1 MVFRDIPLIEY
12 DPERISIINP
22 LSILDTTNVPE
33 RCIIP
38 FYGSLLTEFE
48 RMGHLHKL
56 VSYNSTVMEEIHL
69 YEMHYKGERIA
80 VMSPGFGAP
89 FAAGNLELAIAMGCK
104 KFIVIGSGGVL
115 NESIARNKLIVLSSA
130 IRDEGTSY
138 HYLPPSREVEA
149 NPAMIMQ
156 IQEFLVKTHVDH
168 LVGKTWTTDAFF
180 RETPNKI
187 KARKAEGAICVEMES
202 SALMAVA
209 QFRKVDLGFILA
221 AGDDVSGLTW
231 DQRQQTKNATFPER
245 FFWLAA
251 DICLTL

>member
-1 MVFRDIPLIEY
+1 MVFRDIPLLEY
-12 DPERISIINP
+12 DPERISVINP
-22 LSILDTTNVPE
+22 KFDLNDINVPE

-38 FYGSLLTEFE
+38 FFSSLLIEFK
-48 RMGHLHKL
+48 RMGHIHELM
-56 VSYNSTVMEEIHL
+56 SFDSTVIAGIHL
-69 YEMHYKGERIA
+69 YELHYKGERIA
-80 VMSPGFGAP
+80 VMTPGFGAP

-104 KFIVIGSGGVL
+104 KFIAIGSGGVL
-115 NESIARNKLIVLSSA
+115 DADIARNKLIVLSTA

-138 HYLPPSREVEA
+138 HYIPPSREVEA
-149 NPAMIMQ
+149 NPAMIKQ
-156 IQEFLVKTHVDH
+156 IQEYLEKTHVDH
-168 LVGKTWTTDAFF
+168 LLGKTWTTDAFF

-187 KARKAEGAICVEMES
+187 KDRKAEGAVCVEMEA

-209 QFRKVDLGFILA
+209 QFRKVQLGVIIA

-231 DQRQQTKNATFPER
+231 DQRLQTKNASFPER

>member
-1 MVFRDIPLIEY
+1 MVFRDIPLLEY
-12 DPERISIINP
+12 DPERISVINP
-22 LSILDTTNVPE
+22 IFELDVPE

-38 FYGSLLTEFE
+38 FYSSLLIEFE
-48 RMGHLHKL
+48 KMGHIHELM
-56 VSYNSTVMEEIHL
+56 SFDSTVIAGIHL
-69 YEMHYKGERIA
+69 YEMQYKGEHIA
-80 VMSPGFGAP
+80 VMTPGFGAP

-104 KFIVIGSGGVL
+104 KFIAIGSGGVL
-115 NESIARNKLIVLSSA
+115 DADIARNKLIVLSSA

-138 HYLPPSREVEA
+138 HYIPPSREMEA
-149 NPAMIMQ
+149 NPAMIKQ
-156 IQEFLVKTHVDH
+156 IQEYLKKSHIDH
-168 LVGKTWTTDAFF
+168 LLSKTWTTDAFF

-187 KARKAEGAICVEMES
+187 KARKAEGAICVEMEA

-209 QFRKVDLGFILA
+209 QFRKVQLGFILA

-231 DQRQQTKNATFPER
+231 DQRLQTKNASFPER

>member
-1 MVFRDIPLIEY
+1 MVFRDIPLLEY
-12 DPERISIINP
+12 DPDRISVINP
-22 LSILDTTNVPE
+22 IFEFDSINVPE

-48 RMGHLHKL
+48 QLGHLHEL
-56 VSYNSTVMEEIHL
+56 VSFDSTVIAGIQL
-69 YEMHYKGERIA
+69 YEMHYKEESIA

-115 NESIARNKLIVLSSA
+115 DAAIARNKLIILSSA

-138 HYLPPSREVEA
+138 HYIPASREVEA
-149 NPAMIMQ
+149 NHEMTKI
-156 IQEFLVKTHVDH
+156 IQDYLEKKHVDH
-168 LVGKTWTTDAFF
+168 LLGKTWTTDAFF

-187 KARKAEGAICVEMES
+187 KARKAEGAICVEMEAA
-202 SALMAVA
+202 ALMAVA
-209 QFRKVDLGFILA
+209 QFRNVQLGFILA

-231 DQRQQTKNATFPER
+231 DQRLQTKNASFPER